1 MDFEKLLIKVAKI
14 LDQIGA
20 VYCLT
25 GGYAVS
31 CWGRP
36 RTTFDIDVIIEM
48 ESGKINILA
57 KKLKAFSRAGY
68 LDEESA
74 AKKIQKGGEFNFI
87 HPETGLKIDF
97 WAVGRDPVIK
107 QELKRRIAKKI
118 KKQTIYFISPEDLI
132 LSKLRWFKDSDS
144 SRHLDDARS
153 VLRIQKN
160 KLDLVYLKKEA
171 KKQQVEEAFNML
183 STNSYLWV

>member
-14 LDQIGA
+14 LDQTNA

-25 GGYAVS
+25 GGYAIS

-57 KKLKAFSRAGY
+57 KKLKALSKAGY

-74 AKKIQKGGEFNFI
+74 AKKIKKGGEFNFI

-97 WAVGRDPVIK
+97 WAVGQDAVTK

-118 KKQTIYFISPEDLI
+118 KKQTVYFISPEDLI
-132 LSKLRWFKDSDS
+132 LSKLCWAEKSES
-144 SRHLDDARS
+144 TRHIEDARS

-171 KKQQVEEAFNML
+171 KKQQVEEMFDIL
-183 STNSYLWV
+183 STNSYL